1 MTAGIYSSPMA
12 KHLIDLDEQALA
24 DARRELGTST
34 MKDTVNEALRRAGGT
49 RRRTIEDAFDTL
61 AALPPLD
68 REQAW
73 R

>member
-1 MTAGIYSSPMA
+1 MA

-24 DARRELGTST
+24 DARRELGTTT

-49 RRRTIEDAFDTL
+49 RRRTIEGAFDTL
-61 AALPPLD
+61 ATLPPVD
-68 REQAW
+68 RDEAW

>member
-1 MTAGIYSSPMA
+1 MA

-24 DARRELGTST
+24 DARRQLGTST

-49 RRRTIEDAFDTL
+49 RRRTLEEAFDAL

-68 REQAW
+68 RDQAW